1 MGKIKRGAAT
11 ADLTH
16 LVELM
21 LMQLT
26 TMYEVLERNEGNP
39 FLDSINKREAID
51 SMEAVGSP
59 CQATAQEFRGADE
72 WM

>member
-1 MGKIKRGAAT
+1 MGKVKRGAAT

-16 LVELM
+16 LVELV

-39 FLDSINKREAID
+39 FLNPINKQQAID
-51 SMEAVGSP
+51 SMEAVGNL
-59 CQATAQEFRGADE
+59 CHMTAQEFRGSDE
-72 WM
+72 WT

>member
-39 FLDSINKREAID
+39 FLNSMNKRQAID
-51 SMEAVGSP
+51 SMEVVGRL